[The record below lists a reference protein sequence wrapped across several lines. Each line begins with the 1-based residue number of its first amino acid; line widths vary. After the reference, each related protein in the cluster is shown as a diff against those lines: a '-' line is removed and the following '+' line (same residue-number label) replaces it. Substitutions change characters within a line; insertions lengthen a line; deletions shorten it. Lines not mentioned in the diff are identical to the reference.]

1 MHGAQPSKVSLIY
14 PPIARTYRHMSL
26 HIPAYILHI
35 TSCIDHISWICSL
48 ISPNEFL
55 YIFLSYPAHLFNIPS
70 LSLIF
75 LGRGRKKP
83 AQDLFSEMLSTCP
96 HIAAPHRCCALIEVE
111 EKEKSQIIMTQNL
124 SMLLSKIFHPP
135 DRSLQFHSSRLVFLT
150 LNKTIQPWPSISLPF
165 MQPAFQN

>member
-1 MHGAQPSKVSLIY
+1 MIWLPKKFPREFGLLQVQDSFMTVTTMISGAFFGLMGVVTHNL
-14 PPIARTYRHMSL
+14 AL
-26 HIPAYILHI
+26 A
-35 TSCIDHISWICSL
+35 
-48 ISPNEFL
+48 
-55 YIFLSYPAHLFNIPS
+55 S

-83 AQDLFSEMLSTCP
+83 AQDLFSDMLSTCP